1 MASTQGQHDVVPQN
15 GSGWQLWGPKKDC
28 DKEEIDYNSPT
39 WTSSADA
46 GYQQLWMFPNSE
58 NKTGIGR
65 QSGQRQS
72 GKRVG
77 VKWDERERADLAET
91 KLEFEQTT
99 NHVTCLHN
107 LAEWPWAQILEGSVV
122 FQQQLEVTL
131 IQWILHMLLKLW
143 TTGHILSQPPLRI
156 NQFDPGPIERLAVYI
171 CMSHFLNILQ
181 PFSLPNY
188 IHA

>member
-1 MASTQGQHDVVPQN
+1 
-15 GSGWQLWGPKKDC
+15 
-28 DKEEIDYNSPT
+28 
-39 WTSSADA
+39 
-46 GYQQLWMFPNSE
+46 MFPNSE

-77 VKWDERERADLAET
+77 VKWDEREKADLAET
-91 KLEFEQTT
+91 KLDFEQAT

-131 IQWILHMLLKLW
+131 IQWILHMLLKL
-143 TTGHILSQPPLRI
+143 
-156 NQFDPGPIERLAVYI
+156 
-171 CMSHFLNILQ
+171 
-181 PFSLPNY
+181 
-188 IHA
+188 